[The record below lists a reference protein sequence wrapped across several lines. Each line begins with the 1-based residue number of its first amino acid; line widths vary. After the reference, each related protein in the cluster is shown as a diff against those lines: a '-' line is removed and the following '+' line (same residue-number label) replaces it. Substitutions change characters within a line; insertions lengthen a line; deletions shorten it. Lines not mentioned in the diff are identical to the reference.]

1 MPRGKDNSTSLGESP
16 GQTHTLLGPLRRQ
29 FMIFSGIRAWPLAP
43 PSILLCAVP
52 PSTTFPHLSLGVISP
67 QVSPLLR
74 CHLSSGALRCD
85 GLCLS
90 GPPVSSH
97 SCPPLIHSPGTQ
109 SDLSH
114 ICSEPILPDTPT
126 LACERPIPSPS
137 PHSFSSTHSF
147 NYNFHDPGLSR
158 RSRVLLRGLI
168 CMPRPL
174 CRGVATHALPSEK
187 HYLDHNV
194 EILEQAAW
202 GLPLDLLSEPI

>member
-126 LACERPIPSPS
+126 LACERPIPSTPTPPPQPLPEHFLLS
-137 PHSFSSTHSF
+137 YTHLFSSHQ
-147 NYNFHDPGLSR
+147 R
-158 RSRVLLRGLI
+158 
-168 CMPRPL
+168 PRT
-174 CRGVATHALPSEK
+174 VATFKPTSRTLTQLLP
-187 HYLDHNV
+187 
-194 EILEQAAW
+194 
-202 GLPLDLLSEPI
+202 G